1 MQLQTNPYAG
11 LLVISALVSALLAV
25 LAWRRRP
32 APGATAMT
40 VLMLAL
46 ALWAT
51 GYAFELAS
59 PDLAAMLFWT
69 KVQYLA
75 ILFVPTLWLIF
86 VLQYSG
92 RGRWLTPVRL
102 AALAI
107 VPIVVYVLIWTT
119 PEHGLLY
126 HSALIDD
133 SGAFAVLQLTYG
145 PLFWAQAVY
154 NYTVFFLATM
164 LVLLTF
170 LRSAGPQR
178 AQSGVILV
186 GALVPLLGN
195 ALYVA
200 GSSPLPNLDLTPV
213 LFIVT
218 GLAGVWALLRYRLL
232 DLLPVARDA
241 LIESMADG
249 VAVVDLQGR
258 VVDLNAA
265 AQEMTGVATSAAVGA
280 PAVAVLPGWPE
291 LARQLGANQSA
302 QVQIMLVREGAS
314 IHLEV
319 RVSPLYQDHAGL
331 AGWLAVFHNVTARVR
346 AEEAERQQRTLAE
359 GLRSATAALSGTL
372 SLDEVLDRILE
383 QTEAI
388 VPHKMGNIMLIED
401 QRIYIARARGFI
413 EPHLHHYLHNL
424 RLNVMDTANL
434 LRMVETRQPLAI
446 HDTKEFPGWVN
457 VLDTE
462 WIRSYAGAPMVNK
475 GEVIGFLNLNSM
487 EPGAFTEEHAQALQ
501 AFANQAAIAIENAR
515 LYASL
520 QEANARLSQALLAR
534 EEAIQ
539 NVSHELRTP
548 LALMMGYVEFIE
560 SGETGP
566 VTGEQMEALR
576 IVAQQ
581 GRRLQFIFNS
591 LLTLQTFRQEEIS
604 PQRMD
609 IVAWLHETVGAWR
622 RLASDAGVAIQLE
635 MPHHPL
641 PVIAAP
647 NYLELV
653 IGNLLDNAIKFSP
666 KASTITLSAWAGDGN
681 ALIAVAD
688 QGIGI
693 PQEQLDRIFT
703 RFYQIDS
710 TPTRP
715 VGGMGIGLALGRAI
729 IAAHGGRIWAES
741 AGPDQGSTFFVALP
755 AAPPEKHAPGTL
767 APGGNV

>member
-1 MQLQTNPYAG
+1 MQLQINPYAG
-11 LLVISALVSALLAV
+11 LLVISALVSALLAL

-32 APGATAMT
+32 APGATALA

-51 GYAFELAS
+51 GYVFELAS
-59 PDLAAMLFWT
+59 PNLAAMLFWAR
-69 KVQYLA
+69 VQYLA

-92 RGRWLTPVRL
+92 RGRWLTPGRL
-102 AALAI
+102 AVLAA
-107 VPIVVYVLIWTT
+107 VPIAIYVLIWTT
-119 PEHGLLY
+119 QDHGLLY
-126 HSALIDD
+126 QAVVRDD
-133 SGAFAVLQLTYG
+133 SGTFPMLRLTYG
-145 PLFWAQAVY
+145 PLFWVQAIY
-154 NYTVFFLATM
+154 NYTVFSLATM
-164 LVLLTF
+164 LVLQTF
-170 LRSAGPQR
+170 LHSAGPQR
-178 AQSGVILV
+178 AQSGVLLI

-265 AQEMTGVATSAAVGA
+265 AQEMTGVAASAALGT
-280 PAVAVLPGWPE
+280 PALAVLPGWPE
-291 LARQLGANQSA
+291 LALLLNASQTA
-302 QVQIMLVREGAS
+302 QVQTTQKRGGVA

-319 RVSPLYQDHAGL
+319 RASPLYQDQAGL
-331 AGWLAVFHNVTARVR
+331 AGWLAVFRDVTTRVR

-359 GLRSATAALSGTL
+359 GLRSATAALSDTL
-372 SLDEVLDRILE
+372 SLDEVLDRILK

-388 VPHKMGNIMLIED
+388 VPHKMSNIMLIED
-401 QRIYIARARGFI
+401 QRILFARTRGFDD
-413 EPHLHHYLHNL
+413 PHLRHYLETLHL
-424 RLNVMDTANL
+424 TIADTANL
-434 LRMVETRQPLAI
+434 RWMVETHQPLAI
-446 HDTKEFPGWVN
+446 HDTRDFPGWIN
-457 VLDTE
+457 VPNAA
-462 WIRSYAGAPMVNK
+462 WIRSYAGAPMISK
-475 GEVIGFLNLNSM
+475 GEVIGFLNLNSK
-487 EPGAFTEEHAQALQ
+487 EPGSFTDEHAQALQ

-520 QEANARLSQALLAR
+520 QEANARLSRALLAR

-539 NVSHELRTP
+539 NGSHELRTP
-548 LALMMGYVEFIE
+548 LALMLGYVEFIE

-591 LLTLQTFRQEEIS
+591 LLALRTFQQQEIS
-604 PQRMD
+604 PERID
-609 IVAWLHETVGAWR
+609 IVAWLHESVGAWR
-622 RLASDAGVAIQLE
+622 RLASDAGIAILLE
-635 MPHHPL
+635 MPPYPL
-641 PVIAAP
+641 PVMAAS

-666 KASTITLSAWAGDGN
+666 KGSTITLSTRMDGDHV
-681 ALIAVAD
+681 LIAIAD

-693 PQEQLDRIFT
+693 PQEELDTIFT
-703 RFYQIDS
+703 RFYQVDS
-710 TPTRP
+710 ASTRRF
-715 VGGMGIGLALGRAI
+715 GGMGIGLALCQTI
-729 IAAHGGRIWAES
+729 VAAHGGRTWAES

-755 AAPPEKHAPGTL
+755 VGSPAEHESGTL
-767 APGGNV
+767 ALDRSV